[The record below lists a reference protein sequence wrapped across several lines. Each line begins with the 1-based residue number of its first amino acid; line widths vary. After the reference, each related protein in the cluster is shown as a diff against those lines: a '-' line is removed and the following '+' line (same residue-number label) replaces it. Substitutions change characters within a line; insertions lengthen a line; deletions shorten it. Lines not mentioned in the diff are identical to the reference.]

1 MEKKLTKK
9 DRFTA
14 MLDKYVLDAEDR
26 ELIKHEIE
34 LLEKKANK
42 DRKPTAKQLANL
54 DFMEE
59 IISVLSANV
68 GMTCTEVVKAVQPKH
83 EETITVNKVSAMM
96 SKLVEGKRVIKT
108 VEKRKS
114 YFLLAE

>member
-1 MEKKLTKK
+1 MEKKMTKRE
-9 DRFTA
+9 RFTA
-14 MLDKYVLDAEDR
+14 MLDKYVLDTEDR
-26 ELIKHEIE
+26 ELIQHEID
-34 LLEKKANK
+34 LLTAKASK

-59 IISVLSANV
+59 IVSVLSTDV
-68 GMTCTEVVKAVQPKH
+68 GMTCTEVVKAVQPQH

-96 SKLVEGKRVIKT
+96 SKLVEAKRVIKT

-114 YFLLAE
+114 YFLLAQ